1 MSYRIQFEIFCNTPR
16 EVFVILEDN
25 LSNVPI
31 GKIEYNL
38 FWGILIYHSKWEKDR
53 QTDRQRLKSFGR
65 GRENKIVGLL
75 RLDCTFPF
83 FFFRVIVYFY

>member
-31 GKIEYNL
+31 GKIEYYL
-38 FWGILIYHSKWEKDR
+38 
-53 QTDRQRLKSFGR
+53 QFGESQYTTQNVCVCE
-65 GRENKIVGLL
+65 RE
-75 RLDCTFPF
+75 RE
-83 FFFRVIVYFY
+83 